1 MTSHDMGRRTCD
13 VMWHSLRTCHAT
25 CVMTQ
30 GGSGVHGCN
39 SDKDWPWSYEPL
51 TAIGALADDECTV
64 AQVVG

>member
-1 MTSHDMGRRTCD
+1 
-13 VMWHSLRTCHAT
+13 
-25 CVMTQ
+25 MTQ

>member
-30 GGSGVHGCN
+30 GGSGVAAIVTKTGHGLM
-39 SDKDWPWSYEPL
+39 SPL
-51 TAIGALADDECTV
+51 LPLEHLLTMSVL
-64 AQVVG
+64 